1 MLYVKNVPLFERIL
15 RALLGLALAASAL
28 FIFLQYASFAWPGIL
43 LLLSGLFIA
52 ATGFLG
58 WCPACAM
65 VGRKLK
71 SNQHIQ

>member
-1 MLYVKNVPLFERIL
+1 MFYTKNVPAFERIV
-15 RALLGLALAASAL
+15 RSLLGLALAAVAL
-28 FIFLQYASFAWPGIL
+28 FMYFQHASFAWLSIL

-52 ATGFLG
+52 VTGFIG

-71 SNQHIQ
+71 SN

>member
-1 MLYVKNVPLFERIL
+1 MFYVKNVPLFERIL
-15 RALLGLALAASAL
+15 RALLGLALATSAL
-28 FIFLQYASFAWPGIL
+28 FIFLQHASFVWSGIL

-71 SNQHIQ
+71 SNQRIQ